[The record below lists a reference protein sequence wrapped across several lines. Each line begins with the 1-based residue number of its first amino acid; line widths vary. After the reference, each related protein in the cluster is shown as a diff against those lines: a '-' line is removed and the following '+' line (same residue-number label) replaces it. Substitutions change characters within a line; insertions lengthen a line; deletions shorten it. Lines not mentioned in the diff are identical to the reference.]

1 MKEKVLVALSDLN
14 LAKVLLEQLSKSGFE
29 VESVV
34 SGSDVIPKMKEV
46 KPDILLIDTMLP
58 DENGYDVLNNKSLDK
73 GVTKIP
79 VIVISNS
86 GAPIHVNKIPN
97 TPMMRDYI
105 VKAHIEPDEVIEKIN
120 KVFGKT
126 GTEATSTAKSSSG
139 GKKILWVE
147 DDRLLSTILSKKITA
162 SGYTLLKANQGDDAF
177 KILEKDTPDLIMLDI
192 MLPGMTGL
200 EVLQKVKM
208 DAKFKNIPVIML
220 SNTNKQSYIE
230 NAKMLGA
237 NRFLVKAAVSL
248 DEIMAEVDKLVE

>member
-1 MKEKVLVALSDLN
+1 MREKVLVAISDLN
-14 LAKVLLEQLSKSGFE
+14 LAKVLLEQVSKEGFDAY
-29 VESVV
+29 SVV

-58 DENGYDVLNNKSLDK
+58 DMNGYDVLNEKSLDK
-73 GVTKIP
+73 DVTKIP

-86 GAPIHVNKIPN
+86 GAPIHVNKIPS

-105 VKAHIEPDEVIEKIN
+105 VKAHIEPSEVIEKIN
-120 KVFGKT
+120 KVFGKSLNT
-126 GTEATSTAKSSSG
+126 ADSAKQSTG

-200 EVLQKVKM
+200 EVLQKIKM
-208 DAKFKNIPVIML
+208 DTKFKNIPVIML

-237 NRFLVKAAVSL
+237 NKFLVKAAVSL
-248 DEIMAEVDKLVE
+248 DEIIAEVDRLAK

>member
-1 MKEKVLVALSDLN
+1 MKEKVLVAISDLN
-14 LAKVLLEQLSKSGFE
+14 LAKVLLEQVSKEGFDAY
-29 VESVV
+29 SVV

-58 DENGYDVLNNKSLDK
+58 DMNGYDVLNEKSLDK
-73 GVTKIP
+73 DVTKIP

-86 GAPIHVNKIPN
+86 GAPIHVNKIPA

-105 VKAHIEPDEVIEKIN
+105 VKAHIEPSEVIEKIN
-120 KVFGKT
+120 KVFGKSSNT
-126 GTEATSTAKSSSG
+126 ADSAKQSTG

-200 EVLQKVKM
+200 EVLQKIKM
-208 DAKFKNIPVIML
+208 DTKFKNIPVIML

-237 NRFLVKAAVSL
+237 NKFLVKTAVSL
-248 DEIMAEVDKLVE
+248 DEIIAEVDRLAK